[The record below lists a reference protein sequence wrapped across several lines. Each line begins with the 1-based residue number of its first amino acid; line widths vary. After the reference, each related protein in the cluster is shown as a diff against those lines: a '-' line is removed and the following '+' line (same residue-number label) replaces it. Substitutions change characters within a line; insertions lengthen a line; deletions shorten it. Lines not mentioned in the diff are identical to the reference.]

1 MSAAAGMRCAARVA
15 VRVLLLACIGGLGAS
30 AASAQ
35 TPADLRV
42 GQWVEVKGDLDVSL
56 GGERRFRA
64 SEVEVQAPQENHV
77 LIGTVQRVDRLA
89 ERFFVLGQEVHVDD
103 STQWKELTLA
113 RLQGTRVKV
122 EGHYRGPSKFSG
134 KSVAARGAGRDR
146 LSGRIDALEKR
157 DGALELRVIDFT
169 IVVPLETKLASAAAL
184 DTLALAPH
192 VAFASSSASAYSDD
206 EDLLPGTL
214 RLADDL
220 YLGGLLEYKGE
231 RERGFDLDDSVDRD
245 RTKQRFALRAQLT
258 WTPSRD
264 FRAVFSPRYEFDDRR
279 VDGGGADS
287 SNAQPHVNE
296 LYGEWDDVGRSG
308 FDFYFGRQLFDDGR
322 EWIYKRNLDALRV
335 VRNWDGGA
343 LELSWSRVLDDGSDR
358 DKHTQNWMAYLSNGD
373 PDRQLALYVVDRRD
387 ERATRNDPIL
397 FGARAVGEFL
407 PDLHSWTEVGL
418 VRGYG
423 EDTNFYGYGF
433 DVGATWKPD
442 PWRLTLGYAFGSGD
456 KSSTSTRDESFQQ
469 SGLQNDNDK
478 VGGASSMRYYG
489 EIVDPEL
496 SNLSI
501 LTAGLGFQ
509 IVRRTTIELVWH
521 RYQQVE
527 PATFLRDSSL
537 DMHPDGASTDLGTE
551 LDLLL
556 SSKSL
561 DGWEFK
567 LLGGWFDPGRA
578 FPGGDPAWL
587 GAFTLRWR
595 F

>member
-1 MSAAAGMRCAARVA
+1 MLFAAGGRRTARVA
-15 VRVLLLACIGGLGAS
+15 AGLMFFAGLGVS
-30 AASAQ
+30 AARAQ
-35 TPADLRV
+35 TLKDLSALRV
-42 GQWVEVKGDLDVSL
+42 GQWVEIKGDVE
-56 GGERRFRA
+56 GEPAGARRFRA
-64 SEVEVQAPQENHV
+64 SEVEVQAPQEDHV
-77 LIGTVQRVDRLA
+77 LIGTVQRVDALA
-89 ERFFVLGQEVHVDD
+89 QRFFVLGQEVHVDD
-103 STQWKELTLA
+103 STQWKELSLA
-113 RLQGTRVKV
+113 HLQGARVKV

-134 KSVAARGAGRDR
+134 RTVAARGAGRDR
-146 LSGRIDALEKR
+146 LSGRIDALEVR
-157 DGALELRVIDFT
+157 DGSLELRVIDFT
-169 IVVPLETKLASAAAL
+169 IVVPTTTKLESAAPL
-184 DTLALAPH
+184 DSLALAPH
-192 VAFASSSASAYSDD
+192 IAFATESASVYADD
-206 EDLLPGTL
+206 EDILPGTL

-231 RERGFDLDDSVDRD
+231 REHGFDLDDSLDRD

-258 WTPSRD
+258 WTPARD

-279 VDGGGADS
+279 VDDGGSDS

-308 FDFYFGRQLFDDGR
+308 FDFFFGRQLFDDGR

-335 VRNWDGGA
+335 VRRWDGGA

-387 ERATRNDPIL
+387 ERGTRNDPIL

-407 PDLHSWTEVGL
+407 PDVHSWTEVGL

-423 EDTNFYGYGF
+423 DGTNFYGYGF
-433 DVGATWKPD
+433 DLGATWKPD

-509 IVRRTTIELVWH
+509 ILRRTTIELVWH

-527 PATFLRDSSL
+527 AADALRDSSL
-537 DMHPDGASTDLGTE
+537 DARPSGASTDLGQE

-587 GAFTLRWR
+587 GALTVRWR